1 MEQFIR
7 RFEELGLQ
15 DVALVGGK
23 NASLGELY
31 RELAPKGVRVPD
43 GFAVTSAGR

>member
-23 NASLGELY
+23 NASSGSSIASSHRRACEC
-31 RELAPKGVRVPD
+31 RMDSR
-43 GFAVTSAGR
+43 